1 MYLYLYILDGGA
13 VTSNANVRE
22 ELTLK
27 VDFSPHIETCFY
39 NTMVTD
45 DDNLP
50 MTRISVSLSSSS
62 PLTKVRVGIDV
73 MEPLVVTK
81 TSFIVNQGTTL
92 ISVQTIPEILRQ
104 RFTVKMT
111 VNHYIAFVVYLE

>member
-1 MYLYLYILDGGA
+1 MSYQRSPIKEVNEWAPNVLTHLYIDGGA
-13 VTSNANVRE
+13 VASNANVRE

-81 TSFIVNQGTTL
+81 TSFIVNSL
-92 ISVQTIPEILRQ
+92 SKL
-104 RFTVKMT
+104 
-111 VNHYIAFVVYLE
+111 

>member
-81 TSFIVNQGTTL
+81 TSFIVNSLSKLPTYLFSYFSKTFCPKKEL
-92 ISVQTIPEILRQ
+92 IYKIIS
-104 RFTVKMT
+104 F
-111 VNHYIAFVVYLE
+111 